1 MNEKQ
6 TPCLHGTYILVG
18 KYTINKQLK
27 ITMSDGDESHGE
39 NQAGQESGTPGEGE
53 LLFSGGR
60 WGQA

>member
-1 MNEKQ
+1 
-6 TPCLHGTYILVG
+6 
-18 KYTINKQLK
+18 
-27 ITMSDGDESHGE
+27 MSDGDESHGE